1 MPIHDWT
8 RVDAGIFHGF
18 HVRWIGRMTEALNT
32 GALPPDFYADAEQYA
47 DGKNADVLALHRSP
61 AGSTGPLA
69 VAGGVT
75 TLPIAV
81 PAGTAHRTARKAR
94 PPAQKQRRV
103 VVRHVSGHRV
113 VAHIE
118 LVSPRN
124 KDRRASA
131 EEFIAKGREAIDAG
145 IHLVVIDLFPPT
157 RAVRRGLAPGIWRK
171 YDRVPVVAPPGQ
183 PLCLASVCASAQP
196 RGFFKFLAVGEE
208 WPAFPLFLT
217 DTLAV
222 SLPLPDTYAAA
233 FAGSP
238 PYLRELL
245 SQPAGSP

>member
-8 RVDAGIFHGF
+8 RVDAGIYHGF
-18 HVRWIGRMTEALNT
+18 HVRWIAEMTKALNT
-32 GALPPDFYADAEQYA
+32 GGLPPEFYADAEQYA

-61 AGSTGPLA
+61 AGSTAPISSSGR
-69 VAGGVT
+69 VT
-75 TLPIAV
+75 TLPV
-81 PAGTAHRTARKAR
+81 SLPADTAHRSARKAKS
-94 PPAQKQRRV
+94 PTQKQRRV

-131 EEFIAKGREAIDAG
+131 DEFIAKGREAIDAG

-171 YDRVPVVAPPGQ
+171 YDRVPVVAAAGQ
-183 PLCLASVCASAQP
+183 PLCLASVCASERP
-196 RGFFKFLAVGEE
+196 EGFFKFLAVGDE
-208 WPAFPLFLT
+208 WPSFPLFLT
-217 DTLAV
+217 NTLSVA
-222 SLPLPDTYAAA
+222 LPLTDTYAAA

-245 SQPAGSP
+245 ARPAGN

>member
-18 HVRWIGRMTEALNT
+18 HLRWISELTKSLNT
-32 GALPPDFYADAEQYA
+32 GGLPQQFYADSEQYA

-61 AGSTGPLA
+61 AESRTPIVSTA
-69 VAGGVT
+69 
-75 TLPIAV
+75 PIATLSP
-81 PAGTAHRTARKAR
+81 PADTLRRTARKVITEK
-94 PPAQKQRRV
+94 QKQRRL

-118 LVSPRN
+118 IVSPRH

-131 EEFIAKGREAIDAG
+131 EDFIAKGREAIDAG
-145 IHLVVIDLFPPT
+145 VHLAVIDLFPPT
-157 RAVRRGLAPGIWRK
+157 RATRRGLAAGIWRK
-171 YDRVPVVAPPGQ
+171 YDSSPVVAPPGR
-183 PLCLASVCASAQP
+183 PLCVASFAATDRP
-196 RGFFKFLAVGEE
+196 EGLFKFLAFGDEL
-208 WPAFPLFLT
+208 PAFPLSLT
-217 DTLAV
+217 ESLAV
-222 SLPLPDTYAAA
+222 NLPLAETYAAA

-245 SQPAGSP
+245 ATPGA